1 MTAVVLAQTDG
12 SFPRLNFS
20 SVALTRQAK
29 ESTRTAPIQRGGV
42 ASFTADLLLSTG
54 VSGSASIVQKM
65 TNDLVGEIQEWL
77 TLSRSVPE
85 VEREV
90 VILLP
95 PNRQRVVTM
104 TARNAGR
111 ARPLIDVD
119 LATTDVPEEPDVM
132 ARLRAASAQ
141 GDERA
146 FIRVCQTINWQIRS
160 ADDHIAAIQLA
171 LAAGAHLAARH
182 LALEAAQ
189 RFPDHVEIQKYAHVL
204 SPPSVTK
211 STLPA
216 DPSVKANRDWLSTHG
231 DLYRGQWIV
240 LHNGQLLA
248 AASSPDA
255 LNVEIGNTRGTL
267 MTKVY

>member
-1 MTAVVLAQTDG
+1 MTAAVLAHADW
-12 SFPRLNFS
+12 SFPRLNGS
-20 SVALTRQAK
+20 SVALNRPTK
-29 ESTRTAPIQRGGV
+29 ESTRTAPIQRGGA
-42 ASFTADLLLSTG
+42 ASVTADLLLSTG
-54 VSGSASIVQKM
+54 VSGSASIVQEM
-65 TNDLVGEIQEWL
+65 TNDLVGDIQEWL
-77 TLSRSVPE
+77 ALSFSMPE

-90 VILLP
+90 VALLP
-95 PNRQRVVTM
+95 PNRQRVANV

-111 ARPLIDVD
+111 ARPLVDVD
-119 LATTDVPEEPDVM
+119 LATIDVPEEPGVM
-132 ARLRAASAQ
+132 TRLRAASAQ

-146 FIRVCQTINWQIRS
+146 FIRVCQTIDWQTRS
-160 ADDHIAAIQLA
+160 ANDHIAAIQLA

-231 DLYRGQWIV
+231 DLYRGQWV
-240 LHNGQLLA
+240 ALQNGQLLG

-255 LNVEIGNTRGTL
+255 LNVEVGNTRGVL
-267 MTKVY
+267 LTKVY